1 MTKNSS
7 LRKIPII
14 DIEPLVRD
22 GGTLNEIEIT
32 AMEIKDACRNV
43 GFFYVKKH
51 GIPEDHIEA
60 VFSNIKD
67 FFDLPLEEKMKI
79 HMGKSQIFRGYTPI
93 GTELTNEKKDWNEA
107 LDFGL
112 DLPPEHPDVLAGEP
126 LQGANQWPEDPAEFK
141 NLMADHWD
149 MLINLGTRITEGLA
163 LSLGLG
169 KDYFKPFTSRS
180 HSSMRILHYPT
191 FEKEPEDDIGVG
203 DGIGPHIDYGFLTI
217 LAQDKVGG
225 LEVKNSAEEWISAPY
240 IPGTLII
247 NIGHMMQRWTND
259 FYKATLHRVKS
270 QGIKDRYSFPFFYEP
285 DFNTVVTPL
294 EDYCSRE
301 NPPHYEP
308 LHFGNYIIDKFS
320 RSYAENLKEG

>member
-1 MTKNSS
+1 MTKNS

-14 DIEPLVRD
+14 DIGPLVQ
-22 GGTLNEIEIT
+22 GGGVLKEIEKSVLAIN
-32 AMEIKDACRNV
+32 DACRNV
-43 GFFYVKKH
+43 GFFYVKNH
-51 GIPEDHIEA
+51 GIPEEYLQS

-67 FFDLPLEEKMKI
+67 IFDLPLQEKMKI

-93 GTELTNEKKDWNEA
+93 GKELTNNKRDWNEA

-126 LQGANQWPEDPAEFK
+126 LLGANQWPENPPEFR
-141 NLMADHWD
+141 NVMADHWD
-149 MLINLGTRITEGLA
+149 MLINLGARITEGLA
-163 LSLGLG
+163 LSLGLE

-180 HSSMRILHYPT
+180 HSTMRILHYPT
-191 FEKEPEDDIGVG
+191 YDKEPEDDIG
-203 DGIGPHIDYGFLTI
+203 DGIGQHIDYGFLTI

-240 IPGTLII
+240 IPGTFII
-247 NIGHMMQRWTND
+247 NVGHMMQRWTND

-301 NPPHYEP
+301 NPPRYEP